1 MAQKN
6 NCDCTSIHPEAVT
19 AVEQAMLPESEL
31 SAVSSLFKVLGDPT
45 RARIVLALD
54 QREVC
59 VNDLAVALD
68 MKKSAISHQLA
79 LLKANKIVKSR
90 RDGKNMYYSL
100 DDQHV
105 TDIIELVQVHI
116 AHTHEHE

>member
-6 NCDCTSIHPEAVT
+6 NCDCTSIHPEAV
-19 AVEQAMLPESEL
+19 AEVEQTMLPETEL
-31 SAVSSLFKVLGDPT
+31 SAISSLFKVLGDPT

-79 LLKANKIVKSR
+79 LLKAHKIVKSR
-90 RDGKNMYYSL
+90 REGKNMYYSL

-116 AHTHEHE
+116 AHTHV